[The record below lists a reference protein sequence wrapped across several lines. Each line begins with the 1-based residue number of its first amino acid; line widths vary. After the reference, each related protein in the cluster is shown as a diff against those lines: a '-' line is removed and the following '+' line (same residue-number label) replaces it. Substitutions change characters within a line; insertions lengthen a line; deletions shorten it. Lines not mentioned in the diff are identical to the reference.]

1 MKFHVKITLIKLKD
15 PVINDDLFTE
25 SQAKDLF
32 HTVALFSC
40 KVKLS
45 SNLKFPMFDLL
56 RQMIDGF
63 IELSVKIVFQCANLW
78 TWFQEY
84 FYACQDCWC
93 NWGYFFDT
101 FIHTSSSFLQNFS
114 MSMLHY
120 PIYSLII
127 LHIHL
132 RHQTLQ
138 LLSLHIRDL
147 IDTIGSI
154 IAICYWLKLNFEKLI
169 LSYVTILSTNYL
181 MRIKV
186 RWISQRM
193 ILCCMISMLFP

>member
-1 MKFHVKITLIKLKD
+1 
-15 PVINDDLFTE
+15 
-25 SQAKDLF
+25 
-32 HTVALFSC
+32 
-40 KVKLS
+40 
-45 SNLKFPMFDLL
+45 
-56 RQMIDGF
+56 
-63 IELSVKIVFQCANLW
+63 
-78 TWFQEY
+78 
-84 FYACQDCWC
+84 
-93 NWGYFFDT
+93 
-101 FIHTSSSFLQNFS
+101 

-193 ILCCMISMLFP
+193 ILCCMISMLFPQKNLKSLLLSGTTSYFGLYSLVYLQISFSLPIILISTELIKMPQKQDLMQSHQCECI